1 MLKLQYFGHLM
12 GRMDSFKKTL
22 MLGKIEGGR
31 RRGMR
36 WLRGWDGWITSPM
49 SWVWVN
55 SGRWTGK
62 PSMLQSMG
70 LQSQT
75 RLSNW
80 TELENLSLED
90 EIDQSRRKDTET
102 YIPPSEVGI
111 AISSM
116 KQGHRVWWRCLESI
130 WDLQGLEVGKSF
142 PQAAW
147 HAFALCSYCF
157 WFLSSRLWRDSFKT
171 NLFISPGYCFPGRKW
186 NGLVKNYICI
196 NLGFISLK
204 LEFC

>member
-80 TELENLSLED
+80 TELNWTCLHINLYLDGNRFFFIFTLFYFTILNWFCHTLTWIHHGCTWVPKHE
-90 EIDQSRRKDTET
+90 
-102 YIPPSEVGI
+102 PPSYLP
-111 AISSM
+111 A
-116 KQGHRVWWRCLESI
+116 H
-130 WDLQGLEVGKSF
+130 
-142 PQAAW
+142 
-147 HAFALCSYCF
+147 
-157 WFLSSRLWRDSFKT
+157 
-171 NLFISPGYCFPGRKW
+171 N
-186 NGLVKNYICI
+186 
-196 NLGFISLK
+196 ISLGQAK
-204 LEFC
+204 PIQYCKVK

>member
-1 MLKLQYFGHLM
+1 MRRIDAFELWCWRRLLRVPWTARKSNQSILKEINPEYSLEGLMLKLKLQYFGHLM
-12 GRMDSFKKTL
+12 SRTDSFKKTL

-102 YIPPSEVGI
+102 YIPPSEIGI

-130 WDLQGLEVGKSF
+130 WDLQGLEVGGSF
-142 PQAAW
+142 Q
-147 HAFALCSYCF
+147 
-157 WFLSSRLWRDSFKT
+157 
-171 NLFISPGYCFPGRKW
+171 G
-186 NGLVKNYICI
+186 
-196 NLGFISLK
+196 
-204 LEFC
+204 